1 VGSIKLASTLTVLR
15 RAAGGQHIP
24 DKATM
29 RAIYARLRCLD
40 DGLPPIECTNL
51 LAPADWNQ

>member
-1 VGSIKLASTLTVLR
+1 
-15 RAAGGQHIP
+15 
-24 DKATM
+24 M